1 MECRWSRT
9 ICSATPSASAE
20 STPVSSS
27 GAPSNVLDSRRSLH
41 RRYPLPKEWR
51 MPSLARRLTAE
62 ALGTFGLVFVGA
74 AVVVVNGGFPNSGIG
89 LLGIALAHAVVL
101 SVMVTSTMTISG
113 GHLNPAVTIG
123 LLVGR
128 RIDPVSAAAYIVAQL
143 AAACVAALLV
153 KLLLPHLA
161 VRNALLGVPVI
172 ANSVTLGQAI
182 GMELILTFFLVSAV
196 YGTAVSPDAPRVG
209 GFGIGLVL
217 LFDILVGGPLTGAAM
232 NPARAFGPAAVSG
245 EWVGQLVYWIGPI
258 AGGILAALLW
268 EFVLLPRGPQ
278 RRRKT
283 D

>member
-1 MECRWSRT
+1 
-9 ICSATPSASAE
+9 
-20 STPVSSS
+20 
-27 GAPSNVLDSRRSLH
+27 
-41 RRYPLPKEWR
+41 

-89 LLGIALAHAVVL
+89 LLGIAWAHAVVL
-101 SVMVTSTMTISG
+101 SVMVSATMTISG
-113 GHLNPAVTIG
+113 GHLNPAVTLG

-128 RIDPVSAAAYIVAQL
+128 RIDLGTAAAYMVTQL

-153 KLLLPHLA
+153 KLLLPTAA
-161 VRNALLGVPVI
+161 VRNSMLGVPVI
-172 ANSVTLGQAI
+172 ASTVSLGQAI
-182 GMELILTFFLVSAV
+182 GLELVLTFFLVSAV
-196 YGTAVSPDAPRVG
+196 YGTAVSPDAPRVA

-232 NPARAFGPAAVSG
+232 NPARAFGPALVQG
-245 EWVGQLVYWIGPI
+245 EWVGHLVYWIGPF

-268 EFVLLPRGPQ
+268 EYVLLPRGAQ
-278 RRRKT
+278 RRRKS